1 MTEIFLASLLLGA
14 ISGLLAGLFGIG
26 GGLIIVPILLSLFD
40 LFAVI
45 PEHLIMIT
53 AIATSLATIVF
64 TSISSIL
71 AHYRQHNILW
81 HRVWRL
87 TPNILIGAA
96 LGAILAN
103 KMNAELL
110 GFIFIAYLLYVGL
123 QMAFQ
128 FKPSFGEITENKWLD
143 YSVSFVIGLMSSL
156 LGIGGGTL
164 TVPFLV
170 SCNTPMKNAVAISSV
185 CGLPIAI
192 AASSSY
198 IFLGSQQQDL
208 PLESFG
214 YIYLPA
220 FFGIVCCSIL
230 TAPLGAKLASKLPAA
245 QLKRYFSMMLFVM
258 AGKMLWSL
266 TDFNF

>member
-1 MTEIFLASLLLGA
+1 MIESFLASLLLGA

-26 GGLIIVPILLSLFD
+26 GGLVIVPILLSLFSS
-40 LFAVI
+40 LAII

-71 AHYRQHNILW
+71 AHHRQQTILW
-81 HRVWRL
+81 YKVWHL
-87 TPNILIGAA
+87 TPNIVIGAA
-96 LGAILAN
+96 LGAMLADE
-103 KMNAELL
+103 MNAGILR
-110 GFIFIAYLLYVGL
+110 FIFIGYLLYISV

-128 FKPSFGEITENKWLD
+128 FKPSFGKIIENKALD
-143 YSVSFVIGLMSSL
+143 VSASFVIGLMSSL

-164 TVPFLV
+164 TVPFLI
-170 SCNTPMKNAVAISSV
+170 SCKLPMKNAVAISSA

-198 IFLGSQQQDL
+198 IFLGLQQQDL
-208 PLESFG
+208 PNGSFG

-230 TAPLGAKLASKLPAA
+230 TAPMGAKLANKLPAA
-245 QLKRYFSMMLFVM
+245 QLKRYFSILLFLM
-258 AGKMLWSL
+258 AGKMLCH
-266 TDFNF
+266 